1 MKKQYI
7 SPTLTVVPLQTQ
19 SELLLYSVR
28 GVTPVTEEIVGDADE
43 DKYVNIIDVNPHLP
57 LSCTTLYTHLLTWQR
72 Q

>member
-28 GVTPVTEEIVGDADE
+28 GVTPATEEIVGDAGE
-43 DKYVNIIDVNPHLP
+43 D
-57 LSCTTLYTHLLTWQR
+57 
-72 Q
+72 